1 VGIPLLDNDILS
13 SGATP
18 SRRIRRSCT
27 ALAFVVTLLA
37 LAVVKQLL
45 WQ

>member
-1 VGIPLLDNDILS
+1 VGIPLLDNGVLS
-13 SGATP
+13 PGVTP
-18 SRRIRRSCT
+18 SRRIRRPCT

-45 WQ
+45 WL